1 MARAPRAP
9 AVEQLA
15 RLLVDRE
22 PDSPF
27 ALELAGWLTDS
38 PRFRAFVGGHGDKI
52 RKKLRAAADPEA
64 LRDVRAE
71 LQVARLLLANRRL
84 ELEFEAYGSGKLGPD
99 FTLTW
104 PGSGS
109 ANLEVTRL
117 RRPADTAGL
126 GGLLMAKLRQLRPAR
141 PNAILVSL
149 GDEAPDDTVVTAA
162 VHAIRRRAD
171 AKDEEFFVRRGFDG
185 SRGFYEQFLRLSA
198 VFLWAEGLTGDA
210 RAAVWVNRSARIP
223 FPDRVLRA
231 TLACLRG

>member
-1 MARAPRAP
+1 
-9 AVEQLA
+9 
-15 RLLVDRE
+15 
-22 PDSPF
+22 
-27 ALELAGWLTDS
+27 
-38 PRFRAFVGGHGDKI
+38 
-52 RKKLRAAADPEA
+52 
-64 LRDVRAE
+64 
-71 LQVARLLLANRRL
+71 
-84 ELEFEAYGSGKLGPD
+84 
-99 FTLTW
+99 
-104 PGSGS
+104 
-109 ANLEVTRL
+109 
-117 RRPADTAGL
+117 
-126 GGLLMAKLRQLRPAR
+126 MAKLRQLRPAR